1 MKKQD
6 KINAARIQNA
16 VTGLMI
22 PMMVIPKLY
31 SYLKQRIAEGAVD
44 AQLAA
49 AAQHFVEA
57 L

>member
-6 KINAARIQNA
+6 KIDAARIQRA

-31 SYLKQRIAEGAVD
+31 SYLKQRIAEGAD
-44 AQLAA
+44 DTQLAA